1 MIIASNSEIEV
12 DGLQL
17 MAGYAEEVWTIKR
30 KSGGTSNFVDV
41 DYHATLGLPTT
52 RYWFDAAGQVVLPM
66 GDLGRALVDGGVV
79 GSGIVVMQVTDEATQ
94 SVLNVTTSVLVGIMP
109 VVGQASFPPRR
120 VISAGAS
127 VFYVPFSGHPLTAET
142 YTPEMSNDG
151 VTWTAD
157 SPITTDDYREGTVQ
171 LPYNSVRFVR
181 LIKSGQ
187 VVWQSQRRDDWCG
200 DTVLL
205 QWTSDSGKPKT
216 WVFECLS
223 LEREVTDTQTT
234 EGVGVLRSTFFPTRK
249 NWKLKAT
256 IKVSDLAVDETWYFD
271 DLVTGEV
278 TQALVY
284 PYISMSYVSV
294 YGNSPVAAVV
304 TDKKITRSLTAQT
317 TDLTFKLDVL
327 QVRNF

>member
-17 MAGYAEEVWTIKR
+17 MAGYAEEVWTIKL
-30 KSGGTSNFVDV
+30 KSGGTSNYVDV

-52 RYWFDAAGQVVLPM
+52 RYWFDAAGKIVLPM
-66 GDLGRALVDGGVV
+66 GDIGRALVDGGVV

-94 SVLNVTTSVLVGIMP
+94 SVLSVTTSVLAGILP

-120 VISAGAS
+120 VISTGAS
-127 VFYVPFSGHPLTAET
+127 AFYVPFSGNPLTAET
-142 YTPEMSNDG
+142 YTPETSNDG
-151 VTWTAD
+151 VTWTAGT
-157 SPITTDDYREGTVQ
+157 PVTTDDYREGTVR

-181 LIKSGQ
+181 LTKSGQ
-187 VVWQSQRRDDWCG
+187 VIWQAQRRDDWCG

-205 QWTSDSGKPKT
+205 QWTSDSGKTKT
-216 WVFECLS
+216 WMFECLS
-223 LEREVTDTQTT
+223 IEREVTDTQTT
-234 EGVGVLRSTFFPTRK
+234 EGSGVLRATFFPTRK

-271 DLVTGEV
+271 DLVTGEIKE
-278 TQALVY
+278 ALVQ
-284 PYISMSYVSV
+284 PYIGMTFVNL
-294 YGNSPVAAVV
+294 YGNSPLAAVV
-304 TDKKITRSLTAQT
+304 TDKKITRSLTAQK
-317 TDLTFKLDVL
+317 TDLTFKLDVM